1 MINADMLTD
10 IFSAGATIFYGI
22 SLFFVLKNL
31 FDHGQMSDK
40 LVFSIAGVAIVF
52 HAGALGSSILAFEG
66 QNMSILAVASIV
78 SWIIATM
85 LTVALPRFAIAT
97 LLPVVYGFA
106 LFAVVGLWLVPSSYI
121 THFETH
127 PEVLIHIC
135 LALSAYST
143 MVIAAFYAIQLWI
156 IDKRLK
162 SKKLNLALSP
172 LPPLLTV
179 EKQLFQLVLAG
190 VILLTL
196 SLATGFFF
204 LEDMFAQGKAHKAI
218 LSIAAWSLYSYLLWR
233 HYTRGVRIKIAVQ
246 FTISGAILLT
256 LAYFGSRLVS
266 EILIH

>member
-1 MINADMLTD
+1 MLTD
-10 IFSAGATIFYGI
+10 IFSASAAIFYGL
-22 SLFFVLKNL
+22 SLFLVLRNL
-31 FDHGQMSDK
+31 FAHAQISEK
-40 LVFSIAGVAIVF
+40 LVFFSAGIAVACHTVALATSIIA
-52 HAGALGSSILAFEG
+52 SDG

-78 SWIIATM
+78 SWIIAAM
-85 LTVALPRFAIAT
+85 LTIALPRFSIAA

-143 MVIAAFYAIQLWI
+143 LVIAAFYAIQLYI

-162 SKKLNLALSP
+162 SKQLNLANSP

-179 EKQLFQLVLAG
+179 EKQLFQLILAG
-190 VILLTL
+190 IILLTI

-218 LSIAAWSLYSYLLWR
+218 LSLCAWLLYTYLLWR
-233 HYTRGVRIKIAVQ
+233 HYDRGVRIQMAVQ

-266 EILIH
+266 EILVN

>member
-1 MINADMLTD
+1 MFTE
-10 IFSAGATIFYGI
+10 IFSASAAIFYGL
-22 SLFFVLKNL
+22 SLFLVLKNL
-31 FDHGQMSDK
+31 FQHAKINEK
-40 LVFSIAGVAIVF
+40 LILGVAAIAIGW
-52 HAGALGSSILAFEG
+52 HAIALGTTILASDG
-66 QNMSILAVASIV
+66 QNMSLLVVASIV
-78 SWIIATM
+78 SWIIAAM
-85 LTVALPRFAIAT
+85 LTLALPRFAIAT

-106 LFAVVGLWLVPSSYI
+106 IIAVLGVWLVPSSYI

-127 PEVLIHIC
+127 PEILIHIC

-143 MVIAAFYAIQLWI
+143 LVIAAFYAIQLSI

-162 SKKLNLALSP
+162 SKQLNLAQSP

-190 VILLTL
+190 LILLTM
-196 SLATGFFF
+196 SLATGFLF

-218 LSIAAWSLYSYLLWR
+218 LSLIAWMLYCYLLWR
-233 HYTRGVRIKIAVQ
+233 HHDRGVRIKTSVK
-246 FTISGAILLT
+246 FTIAGALILT

>member
-1 MINADMLTD
+1 MWTD
-10 IFSAGATIFYGI
+10 IFSAGATIFYGLSFLLVI
-22 SLFFVLKNL
+22 KNI
-31 FDHGQMSDK
+31 FQHAQISDK
-40 LVFSIAGVAIVF
+40 FIFSSALVAILFHSIALATT
-52 HAGALGSSILAFEG
+52 ILASDG

-85 LTVALPRFAIAT
+85 LTIALPRFSVAS

-106 LFAVVGLWLVPSSYI
+106 MFAVLGLWLVPSSYI

-143 MVIAAFYAIQLWI
+143 MVIAAFYAVQLSI
-156 IDKRLK
+156 INKKLK
-162 SKKLNLALSP
+162 SKKLNLAKSP

-179 EKQLFQLVLAG
+179 EKQLFQLILAG

-218 LSIAAWSLYSYLLWR
+218 LSLIAWSLYSYLLWR
-233 HYTRGVRIKIAVQ
+233 HYDRGVRIQIAVQ
-246 FTISGAILLT
+246 FTIAGAVILT
-256 LAYFGSRLVS
+256 LAYFGSRFVS
-266 EILIH
+266 EILL